1 MMNEMSEKYI
11 MKENE
16 IKNKVEKGSKKAE
29 IKNTV
34 KKSNKE
40 AEIDNKLEQTNTKA
54 TNQKK
59 KFTIMGLSVW
69 RILAYF
75 IIYSVVGYIIET
87 IFGIIT
93 KGVWESR
100 QSFLYGPFCA
110 IYGLGAAIMIIFLHK
125 YSKNYTRL
133 FIGGFIVGSIVE
145 YLVSWIGEMLLGVKW
160 WDYSDMPLNINGRIC
175 VYFSIFWGFLALYL
189 IASFNPRIDRL
200 INWIKSKLSVKALKV
215 LTTTVATL
223 LLIDC
228 IATGIALSFFLI
240 RMVNNYDIN
249 VQNREII
256 DRKYEDVYSNE
267 KLSKFIYKHWGDRKM
282 LRTFPNLKVQDVDG
296 NMIYMDNL
304 LSDIQP
310 YYYKFNF
317 KK

>member
-1 MMNEMSEKYI
+1 

-16 IKNKVEKGSKKAE
+16 KKNKVEKGS
-29 IKNTV
+29 
-34 KKSNKE
+34 KE
-40 AEIDNKLEQTNTKA
+40 AEIDNKLEQTNTKT

-200 INWIKSKLSVKALKV
+200 INCIKSKLSVKALEV
-215 LTTTVATL
+215 LATTVTIL
-223 LLIDC
+223 LLVDC
-228 IATGIALSFFLI
+228 IATGIALSFFLV
-240 RMVNNYDIN
+240 RMVHNYDLN
-249 VQNREII
+249 VPDKEII
-256 DRKYEDVYSNE
+256 MQKYDDIYNDK
-267 KLSKFIYKHWGDRKM
+267 KLSNFIYKYWGDKKM
-282 LRTFPNLKVQDVDG
+282 LKTFPNLKVQDSYG
-296 NMIYMDNL
+296 NMVYMDEL
-304 LSDIQP
+304 LNNIKP
-310 YYYKFNF
+310 YYYRFNF
-317 KK
+317 KR

>member
-1 MMNEMSEKYI
+1 

-16 IKNKVEKGSKKAE
+16 IKNT
-29 IKNTV
+29 ID
-34 KKSNKE
+34 KSNKE
-40 AEIDNKLEQTNTKA
+40 AKMNNK
-54 TNQKK
+54 KK

-145 YLVSWIGEMLLGVKW
+145 YLVSWIGEVLLGVKW

-200 INWIKSKLSVKALKV
+200 INWIKNKLSVKALKT
-215 LTTTVATL
+215 LTISVTVL

-228 IATGIALSFFLI
+228 IVTGIALSVFLV
-240 RMVNNYDIN
+240 RMVHNYDLN
-249 VQNREII
+249 VPNKEII
-256 DRKYEDVYSNE
+256 MQKYDDIYSDE
-267 KLSKFIYKHWGDRKM
+267 KLSNFIYKYWGDKKM
-282 LRTFPNLKVQDVDG
+282 LKTFPNLKVQDCYG
-296 NMIYMDNL
+296 NMVYMDEL
-304 LSDIQP
+304 LNDIKP
-310 YYYKFNF
+310 YYYRFNF

>member
-11 MKENE
+11 MKE
-16 IKNKVEKGSKKAE
+16 
-29 IKNTV
+29 
-34 KKSNKE
+34 
-40 AEIDNKLEQTNTKA
+40 LEQINTKA

-93 KGVWESR
+93 KGTWESR

-145 YLVSWIGEMLLGVKW
+145 YIVSWIGEMLLGVKW

-215 LTTTVATL
+215 LTTTVTIL

-228 IATGIALSFFLI
+228 IATGIALSVFLV
-240 RMVNNYDIN
+240 RMVHNYDLN
-249 VQNREII
+249 VPNKEII
-256 DRKYEDVYSNE
+256 MQKYDDIYNDKKISN
-267 KLSKFIYKHWGDRKM
+267 FIYKYWGDKKM
-282 LRTFPNLKVQDVDG
+282 LKTFPNLKVQDSYG
-296 NMIYMDNL
+296 NMVYMDEL
-304 LSDIQP
+304 LKDIKP
-310 YYYKFNF
+310 YYYRFNF

>member
-1 MMNEMSEKYI
+1 

-16 IKNKVEKGSKKAE
+16 IKNVIE
-29 IKNTV
+29 
-34 KKSNKE
+34 KSNKE

-59 KFTIMGLSVW
+59 KFKIMGLSVW

-93 KGVWESR
+93 KGTWESR

-110 IYGLGAAIMIIFLHK
+110 IYGLGAAIMIMFLHK

-215 LTTTVATL
+215 LTTTVTIL

-228 IATGIALSFFLI
+228 IATGIALSVFLV
-240 RMVNNYDIN
+240 RMVHNYDLN
-249 VQNREII
+249 VPNKEII
-256 DRKYEDVYSNE
+256 MQKYDDIYSNQ
-267 KLSKFIYKHWGDRKM
+267 KLTNFIYKYWGDKKM
-282 LRTFPNLKVQDVDG
+282 LKTFPNLKVQDSYG
-296 NMIYMDNL
+296 NIVYMDGL
-304 LSDIQP
+304 LNDIKP
-310 YYYKFNF
+310 YYYRFNF

>member
-1 MMNEMSEKYI
+1 MSERYI
-11 MKENE
+11 MKKNE
-16 IKNKVEKGSKKAE
+16 IKNVIEKSNIEAETKNKAE
-29 IKNTV
+29 QIN
-34 KKSNKE
+34 NKTTE
-40 AEIDNKLEQTNTKA
+40 
-54 TNQKK
+54 QKK

-93 KGVWESR
+93 KGTWESR

-215 LTTTVATL
+215 LTTTVTIL

-228 IATGIALSFFLI
+228 IATGIALSVFLV
-240 RMVNNYDIN
+240 RMVHNYDLN
-249 VQNREII
+249 VPNKEII
-256 DRKYEDVYSNE
+256 MQKYDDIYNDK
-267 KLSKFIYKHWGDRKM
+267 KLSNFIYKYWGDKKM
-282 LRTFPNLKVQDVDG
+282 LKTFPNLKVQDSYG
-296 NMIYMDNL
+296 NMVYMDEL
-304 LSDIQP
+304 LNDIKP
-310 YYYKFNF
+310 YYYRFNF
-317 KK
+317 KR

>member
-1 MMNEMSEKYI
+1 MA
-11 MKENE
+11 ENE
-16 IKNKVEKGSKKAE
+16 IENTIKKNK
-29 IKNTV
+29 
-34 KKSNKE
+34 KE
-40 AEIDNKLEQTNTKA
+40 AETNENINKKEKI
-54 TNQKK
+54 
-59 KFTIMGLSVW
+59 TIMGLSVW
-69 RILAYF
+69 RIMAYF
-75 IIYSVVGYIIET
+75 VIYSVVGYIIET

-110 IYGLGAAIMIIFLHK
+110 IYGLGASVMIMFLHK

-145 YLVSWIGEMLLGVKW
+145 YLVSWIGESLLGVKW

-200 INWIKSKLSVKALKV
+200 INWIKSKLSVKALKA
-215 LTTTVATL
+215 LATTVTL
-223 LLIDC
+223 VLLIDC
-228 IATGIALSFFLI
+228 IVTGIALSFFLI
-240 RMVNNYDIN
+240 RMVNDYDLN
-249 VQNREII
+249 VPNKEII
-256 DRKYEDVYSNE
+256 VHKYEDIYKDE
-267 KLSKFIYKHWGDRKM
+267 KLSNFIYKYWGDRKM
-282 LRTFPNLKVQDVDG
+282 LRTFPNLKVQDIDG
-296 NMIYMDNL
+296 NMIYMDSL

-310 YYYKFNF
+310 YYYKFHL

>member
-1 MMNEMSEKYI
+1 MA
-11 MKENE
+11 ENE
-16 IKNKVEKGSKKAE
+16 IENTINKNK
-29 IKNTV
+29 
-34 KKSNKE
+34 KE
-40 AEIDNKLEQTNTKA
+40 AETNENINKN
-54 TNQKK
+54 K

-69 RILAYF
+69 RIMAYF
-75 IIYSVVGYIIET
+75 VIYSVVGYIIET

-110 IYGLGAAIMIIFLHK
+110 IYGLGAAIMIMFLHK

-145 YLVSWIGEMLLGVKW
+145 YLVSWIGELLLGVKW

-200 INWIKSKLSVKALKV
+200 INWIKNKLSVNALKV
-215 LTTTVATL
+215 LTTTVTFV

-228 IATGIALSFFLI
+228 IVTGIALSFFLI
-240 RMVNNYDIN
+240 RMVNNYDLN
-249 VQNREII
+249 VPNKEII
-256 DRKYEDVYSNE
+256 VHKYEDIYKDE
-267 KLSKFIYKHWGDRKM
+267 KLSNFIYKYWGDRKI
-282 LRTFPNLKVQDVDG
+282 LRTFPNLKIQDIDG
-296 NMIYMDNL
+296 NMIYMDSL

-310 YYYKFNF
+310 YYYKFHF

>member
-1 MMNEMSEKYI
+1 MA
-11 MKENE
+11 ENE
-16 IKNKVEKGSKKAE
+16 IENTIKKNK
-29 IKNTV
+29 
-34 KKSNKE
+34 KE
-40 AEIDNKLEQTNTKA
+40 AETNE
-54 TNQKK
+54 NINKK
-59 KFTIMGLSVW
+59 KKITIMGLSVW
-69 RILAYF
+69 RIMAYF
-75 IIYSVVGYIIET
+75 VIYSVVGYIIET

-110 IYGLGAAIMIIFLHK
+110 IYGLGASVMIMFLHK

-145 YLVSWIGEMLLGVKW
+145 YLVSWIGELLLGVKW

-200 INWIKSKLSVKALKV
+200 INWIKSKLSVKALKA
-215 LTTTVATL
+215 LTTTVTFVL
-223 LLIDC
+223 LTDC
-228 IATGIALSFFLI
+228 IVTGIALSFFLI
-240 RMVNNYDIN
+240 RMVNDYDLN
-249 VQNREII
+249 VPNKEII
-256 DRKYEDVYSNE
+256 VHKYEDIYKDE
-267 KLSKFIYKHWGDRKM
+267 KLSNFIYKYWGDKKM
-282 LRTFPNLKVQDVDG
+282 LRTFPNLKVQDIDG
-296 NMIYMDNL
+296 NMIYMDSL

-310 YYYKFNF
+310 YYYKFHF